1 MSRLFKEFTLLVMVA
16 ALSAIIVAGAQCSP
30 DVDGDGDSGTPAAD
44 RVGQETPE
52 KKGQDDP
59 EKPKKE
65 DDGEGEEAEKKGHR
79 LQQIKKPNRK
89 QGSQG
94 KLPQGTPVKRKTAP
108 KTMKPT
114 IEVSPSGSKRRT
126 PKPTVLDDIGAYR
139 QQPLGLVTLFD
150 EKVDLNLDN
159 VDYDAAV
166 IATIDSDKVTKNDF
180 MLCAVDSLGALEV
193 DRFMTAVLTRIEK
206 KKLVDAGEDPA
217 QFDVPKEAIEEEI
230 NNQMM
235 MTKQQDRSGTF
246 TEEAWREMID
256 KACGWENFYEL
267 QRSNLAFGKVFLPE
281 VMQVMPTAE
290 DSPMPLP
297 GLEQADGQP
306 ALPPV
311 DPNLPVGQNA
321 QGQEVNIFMP
331 LHTWE
336 VLSGSE
342 NDKAM
347 RDGLNRS
354 YQEGKEIS
362 GFIRPQYI
370 RMIKS
375 ALVAK
380 TEIIYHTS
388 GKLSED
394 VYMRVAGTDV
404 KLDELYP
411 LMVGKLTGPIKDQ
424 ILREILSNKA
434 IDNLLTEGGWHLEDD
449 AFDAAF
455 AEHKKMYEG
464 SIFPIEFIMGLH
476 GYYQIE
482 DYKKMYRRRLGLKN
496 MLASKDLMTDEVL
509 KKFFETS
516 ARLFYQNGGVK
527 IQSIFL
533 GVFDHK
539 QLREREGGFAWADEQ
554 LAAIRKELD
563 GGADFLEVAKKYEDI
578 NGFNRPSET
587 DYMTRND
594 MRSYFGE
601 KSKAIL
607 TSGYSITD
615 DVFYRAKPGDIIGPH
630 KVTFSDFG
638 NPVHRGLYLVKV
650 VEYRSMLELNAYDK
664 SKPTIEEDYLDLNLV
679 HITSK
684 LLAKADIE
692 FTRTGE

>member
-1 MSRLFKEFTLLVMVA
+1 MSRLVKEFTLLVMVV
-16 ALSAIIVAGAQCSP
+16 ALSIIVVAGAQCSSE
-30 DVDGDGDSGTPAAD
+30 VNGEESGAPAAD
-44 RVGQETPE
+44 RAVQEPPE

-65 DDGEGEEAEKKGHR
+65 DPGDDEELKKNGHK
-79 LQQIKKPNRK
+79 LQLLKKPNRN

-94 KLPQGTPVKRKTAP
+94 KLPQGQGVKRKTAP
-108 KTMKPT
+108 KMMKPT
-114 IEVSPSGSKRRT
+114 IEVSQSGSKRRT
-126 PKPTVLDDIGAYR
+126 PKPTVLDDIDAYR
-139 QQPLGLVTLFD
+139 QQPLDCITLFD
-150 EKVDLNLDN
+150 EKVVLDLEN
-159 VDYDAAV
+159 VDYDADV
-166 IATIDSDKVTKNDF
+166 IATIDGVKVTKNDF

-193 DRFMTAVLTRIEK
+193 DRFMTAVLTKIEK
-206 KKLVDAGEDPA
+206 KKLIDAGEDPQ

-235 MTKQQDRSGTF
+235 MTKQQDKSGTF

-281 VMQVMPTAE
+281 VKQGLPTAE
-290 DSPMPLP
+290 ESQIPLP
-297 GLEQADGQP
+297 GIDPGADKP
-306 ALPPV
+306 AAPPV
-311 DPNLPVGQNA
+311 DPTLPVGQDA

-331 LHTWE
+331 LQTWE
-336 VLSGSE
+336 VLSSSE
-342 NDKAM
+342 NDRAM

-375 ALVAK
+375 ALMAQ
-380 TEIIYHTS
+380 TEIVYHMS
-388 GKLSED
+388 GTLPD
-394 VYMRVAGTDV
+394 GVYMRVAGTDV
-404 KLDELYP
+404 KLGDLYP

-424 ILREILSNKA
+424 ILKEILSNKA
-434 IDNLLTEGGWHLEDD
+434 IDKLLAEGGWNLGGEE
-449 AFDAAF
+449 FDAAF

-482 DYKKMYRRRLGLKN
+482 DYKKMYRRRLGLKK
-496 MLASKDLMTDEVL
+496 MLAAKNLMTDEVL

-533 GVFDHK
+533 GVFDHQ
-539 QLREREGGFAWADEQ
+539 QLKEREGGFAWAEEQ
-554 LAAIRKELD
+554 LTAIQKELD
-563 GGADFLEVAKKYEDI
+563 GGADFLEVAKKFEDV
-578 NGFNRPSET
+578 NGFTRPAET

-615 DVFYRAKPGDIIGPH
+615 DIFYRAKPGDIIGPH

-650 VEYRSMLELNAYDK
+650 VEYRSMLELNPYDK

-692 FTRTGE
+692 FTRTGK